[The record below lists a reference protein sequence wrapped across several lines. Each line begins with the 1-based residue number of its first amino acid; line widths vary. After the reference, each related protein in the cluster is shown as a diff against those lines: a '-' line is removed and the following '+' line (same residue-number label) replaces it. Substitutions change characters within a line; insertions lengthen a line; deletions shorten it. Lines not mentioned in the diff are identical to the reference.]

1 MLQLDDSQIHLWHV
15 QQADFD
21 AAELAAHCLDW
32 LTPAELK
39 RYHRY
44 YFDRHRKQF
53 LLGRMMMRS
62 VLTQYAEVAP
72 QQWRFVEN
80 PYGKPSIDPG
90 QRSQPLFFNLSHSAD
105 RLVLAISRHEAIGVD
120 IECSN
125 KSRRVLQI
133 ADRYFSPT
141 EVIDLEALPH
151 ASQLTRFYDLW
162 TLKEAYI
169 KACGL
174 GLAIPLRQFSFGFV
188 ADSRITISFAR
199 ERDDAPEPWQF
210 WQLQLNAPFAVSVA
224 VKCEQRE
231 IDQLQS
237 WELKGLQKFESVKT
251 VILRY

>member
-1 MLQLDDSQIHLWHV
+1 
-15 QQADFD
+15 
-21 AAELAAHCLDW
+21 
-32 LTPAELK
+32 
-39 RYHRY
+39 
-44 YFDRHRKQF
+44 
-53 LLGRMMMRS
+53 
-62 VLTQYAEVAP
+62 
-72 QQWRFVEN
+72 
-80 PYGKPSIDPG
+80 
-90 QRSQPLFFNLSHSAD
+90 
-105 RLVLAISRHEAIGVD
+105 
-120 IECSN
+120 
-125 KSRRVLQI
+125 
-133 ADRYFSPT
+133 
-141 EVIDLEALPH
+141 
-151 ASQLTRFYDLW
+151 
-162 TLKEAYI
+162 LKEAYI

>member
-21 AAELAAHCLDW
+21 TAELAAQCLDW
-32 LTPAELK
+32 LTPAELT

-53 LLGRMMMRS
+53 LLGRMLMRS
-62 VLTQYAEVAP
+62 VLTQYGEVTP
-72 QQWRFVEN
+72 QHWRFVEN
-80 PYGKPSIDPG
+80 PYGKPSIDPS

-120 IECSN
+120 IECSD
-125 KSRRVLQI
+125 KSRRVLKI
-133 ADRYFSPT
+133 AHRYFST
-141 EVIDLEALPH
+141 AEVNELEALPH
-151 ASQLTRFYDLW
+151 ASQLARFYELW

-174 GLAIPLRQFSFGFV
+174 GLAIPLRQISFRFV

-210 WQLQLNAPFAVSVA
+210 WQLQQNAPFALSVA
-224 VKCEQRE
+224 VKCDHRE
-231 IDQLQS
+231 IDQLHS
-237 WELKGLQKFESVKT
+237 WELKGLQNIESVKT